1 MAITQLDDNTALIL
15 IDLQNGIV
23 ALPPQRVV
31 EPVIQNANKLI
42 RAFHKAELPVV
53 LVNVAGG
60 AAGRTEKVMPVRPVD
75 DSWTDLVEQLHRQE
89 PEILVTKR
97 NWGAFMNTDLDQQ
110 LKFREIT
117 QVVIVGISTSIGV
130 ESTARQAYELG
141 YNVTLCTDA
150 MTDSNLDSHTHSVK
164 NIFPRLAETG
174 STQEVL
180 YLL

>member
-1 MAITQLDDNTALIL
+1 MAITQLDEKTALIV

-23 ALPPQRVV
+23 ALPPQQEV
-31 EPVIQNANKLI
+31 EPVISNANKLI

-53 LVNVAGG
+53 LVNVVGG
-60 AAGRTEKVMPVRPVD
+60 AAGRIDKVMPVRPVD
-75 DSWTDLVEQLHRQE
+75 ETWTALVSELHRQE

-97 NWGAFMNTDLDQQ
+97 NWGAFINTDLDQQ
-110 LKFREIT
+110 LKFREVT
-117 QVVIVGISTSIGV
+117 QVVVVGISTSIGV

-150 MTDSNLDSHTHSVK
+150 MTDSNLENHTHSIK
-164 NIFPRLAETG
+164 NVFPRLAETG
-174 STQEVL
+174 LTDEVL

>member
-1 MAITQLDDNTALIL
+1 MAITQLDDRTALIV

-23 ALPPQRVV
+23 ALPPQQEV
-31 EPVIQNANKLI
+31 EPVVKNANKLI

-60 AAGRTEKVMPVRPVD
+60 APGRIDKVMPVRPVD
-75 DSWTDLVEQLHRQE
+75 ETWTTLVKELHREE

-117 QVVIVGISTSIGV
+117 QVVVVGISTSIGV

-150 MTDSNLDSHTHSVK
+150 MTDSNLDNHAHSVK

-174 STQEVL
+174 LTEEVL
-180 YLL
+180 YLF